1 MPSARLNL
9 SALTLVM
16 LSALLLLAA
25 RPAQA
30 QTETVLYDFCSQPNC
45 SDGTGP
51 QSGLAS
57 DSAGNFYGTTFE
69 GGAYGYGTVFEL
81 SPNGIGGWNET
92 VLYSFCPGGYQN
104 CRDGVYPNGALIF
117 DSAGNLYGM
126 AGGGNYGWGEVFEL
140 SPTGTSWTETVLF
153 SFANNGVSPV
163 YPINGLIMDSA
174 GNLYGE
180 AEYSTQGAIC
190 DAGRRFGGAPGAVFE
205 LSPSGGNW
213 SLQQIYTF
221 CPADSRTYRG
231 SASNGGL
238 TMDTAGNIFGV
249 GFDTVFEISPNGS
262 GGWNGTEIHSFPNSV
277 DAEYGRPVLDQAGNL
292 YGTEWTGGTK
302 PGSVYKLSPG
312 ATKWQATSLYRFKGG
327 TDGANPVA
335 AVVFDA
341 AGNIYSTTTAGGEY
355 GDGTI
360 FELMAPAKGKS
371 KYQEKVLWSFN
382 GTDGYGGSSLIL
394 DNEGNFYGT
403 AGGGYDYNGLV
414 FEVTP

>member
-92 VLYSFCPGGYQN
+92 VLY
-104 CRDGVYPNGALIF
+104 
-117 DSAGNLYGM
+117 
-126 AGGGNYGWGEVFEL
+126 
-140 SPTGTSWTETVLF
+140 

-277 DAEYGRPVLDQAGNL
+277 DAEYGRPVLDQ
-292 YGTEWTGGTK
+292 
-302 PGSVYKLSPG
+302 
-312 ATKWQATSLYRFKGG
+312 
-327 TDGANPVA
+327 
-335 AVVFDA
+335 
-341 AGNIYSTTTAGGEY
+341 
-355 GDGTI
+355 
-360 FELMAPAKGKS
+360 
-371 KYQEKVLWSFN
+371 
-382 GTDGYGGSSLIL
+382 
-394 DNEGNFYGT
+394 
-403 AGGGYDYNGLV
+403 
-414 FEVTP
+414 